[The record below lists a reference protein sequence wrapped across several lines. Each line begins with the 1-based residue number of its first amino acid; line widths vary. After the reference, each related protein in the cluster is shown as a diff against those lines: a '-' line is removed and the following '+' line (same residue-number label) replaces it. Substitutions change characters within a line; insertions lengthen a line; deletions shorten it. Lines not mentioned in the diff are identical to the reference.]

1 MQDQP
6 NDEGVFP
13 DDDDE
18 DSRLEKKRNIEKQ
31 VGFTRN
37 WARTCSTEIRG
48 QFALTQPFHSYG
60 SGFNN
65 SIQLFGAPGD
75 FLEDYEQELARR
87 VLIMRKLF
95 LEEFQD
101 QIHLY
106 VKISDELAEGRDT
119 EIPSD
124 DANLDEI
131 AAAGWTPKE
140 WKMVMRRLTRIL
152 IVMGRS
158 DNFAYAYMIRRP
170 NFTFE
175 ELLKEDE
182 YPDSDDDDFN
192 DGERDR
198 EHIDLFRPF
207 LESTP
212 QTEKDVQEM
221 ESEHWSLK
229 RQLLLA
235 ERASTKESDLAM
247 IKSGSRVSHMIN

>member
-1 MQDQP
+1 MVKP
-6 NDEGVFP
+6 NKSKKVGNPTEFVPANLNPAKKPRVSESGEEKESLPRQARKPKVYLIEHGFDESPKNWDFDNEEGEFS

-18 DSRLEKKRNIEKQ
+18 DSRHEKKQNIVKQ
-31 VGFTRN
+31 VGFMRN
-37 WARTCSTEIRG
+37 WARTCSAKIRG

-60 SGFNN
+60 SAFNN
-65 SIQLFGAPGD
+65 SIQLFGAPEL

-106 VKISDELAEGRDT
+106 VKISDELAEGRDMK
-119 EIPSD
+119 IPND
-124 DANLDEI
+124 EAFPDEI
-131 AAAGWTPKE
+131 TAAGWTLGE

-192 DGERDR
+192 AGERD
-198 EHIDLFRPF
+198 
-207 LESTP
+207 
-212 QTEKDVQEM
+212 
-221 ESEHWSLK
+221 
-229 RQLLLA
+229 
-235 ERASTKESDLAM
+235 
-247 IKSGSRVSHMIN
+247 